1 MGSAAGTLG
10 NNRGSNGAG
19 RTSGR
24 AIGLERPPNL
34 RKLLSGAF
42 LLVRSCRLILLV
54 RCENLPIRNWE
65 GCRNEDGVPPTV
77 TGSEAAGI
85 RHEVEKDEA
94 RMTKILL
101 VDDSKFLRL
110 ATERALARA
119 GYEVSTA
126 MDGANALEI
135 AREKKPD
142 LILLDMLLPKMTG
155 PDVLKALK
163 NDPAT
168 ARIAV
173 VAFTGLSQ
181 KNAVRLEQDGAFAFL
196 EKAELGL
203 DKGSEA
209 LLVALAR
216 IVRRLK
222 LEVPGGTPA
231 K

>member
-1 MGSAAGTLG
+1 VAG
-10 NNRGSNGAG
+10 
-19 RTSGR
+19 
-24 AIGLERPPNL
+24 
-34 RKLLSGAF
+34 
-42 LLVRSCRLILLV
+42 
-54 RCENLPIRNWE
+54 
-65 GCRNEDGVPPTV
+65 
-77 TGSEAAGI
+77 
-85 RHEVEKDEA
+85 
-94 RMTKILL
+94 MTKILL

-126 MDGANALEI
+126 SDGANALEM

-163 NDPAT
+163 HDPAT
-168 ARIAV
+168 AWIAV

-181 KNAVRLEQDGAFAFL
+181 KNAERLEQDGACAFL
-196 EKAELGL
+196 DKSELGL

-216 IVRRLK
+216 IVRGLK
-222 LEVPGGTPA
+222 LEVPGERLA

>member
-1 MGSAAGTLG
+1 
-10 NNRGSNGAG
+10 
-19 RTSGR
+19 
-24 AIGLERPPNL
+24 
-34 RKLLSGAF
+34 
-42 LLVRSCRLILLV
+42 
-54 RCENLPIRNWE
+54 
-65 GCRNEDGVPPTV
+65 
-77 TGSEAAGI
+77 
-85 RHEVEKDEA
+85 
-94 RMTKILL
+94 MTKTLL

-126 MDGANALEI
+126 TDGANALEI
-135 AREKKPD
+135 AREKRPD

-163 NDPAT
+163 DDQAT

-181 KNAVRLEQDGAFAFL
+181 KNAVRLVQDGACAFL
-196 EKAELGL
+196 DKSELGL

-222 LEVPGGTPA
+222 LEVPGEPMA